1 MRRKIDSSTKKRK
14 QKNEDS
20 CPLYKLSNDVLK
32 LIFGSVGENN
42 YRFVAC
48 TSYRFSQVYLDTFG
62 GETSTSIDSA
72 LASVSCAA
80 LYLHS
85 EEESGC
91 DSSAKSLFDT
101 AAKEGKLEILKWGAD
116 SGYEL
121 NTILDKDTIANAAM
135 NGHFEVVKHLRTV
148 GIEWD
153 SDTCAY
159 AALNGHL
166 QLLKWARAE
175 NCPWNARTCSK
186 AAMNGHIKLLK
197 WARAENC
204 PWDARTYSSAASN
217 GDLNLLKWARAN
229 KCPWNEW
236 TCSKAARHG
245 HLEILKWARVNGCPW
260 DEETCYRAAK
270 YGHLKL
276 LTWAMANGCPWE
288 ESICSVIELFEWARS
303 NGQK

>member
-1 MRRKIDSSTKKRK
+1 MRRKIEEDSSAKKRK
-14 QKNEDS
+14 RMNEDS
-20 CPLYKLSNDVLK
+20 CLIYKLSNDVLK

-62 GETSTSIDSA
+62 GETLTSIDSA

-91 DSSAKSLFDT
+91 DCNAKSLFDT

-135 NGHFEVVKHLRTV
+135 NGHIEVVKHLRTV

-197 WARAENC
+197 WAR
-204 PWDARTYSSAASN
+204 
-217 GDLNLLKWARAN
+217 
-229 KCPWNEW
+229 
-236 TCSKAARHG
+236 
-245 HLEILKWARVNGCPW
+245 VNGCPW
-260 DEETCYRAAK
+260 DDHTCYRAAK
-270 YGHLKL
+270 YGHIKL
-276 LTWAMANGCPWE
+276 LTWVMANGCPWE

>member
-1 MRRKIDSSTKKRK
+1 MVITRAMSRKIEEDSSAKKRK
-14 QKNEDS
+14 ESNEDS
-20 CPLYKLSNDVLK
+20 CPLYKLSNDELK

-62 GETSTSIDSA
+62 GETSTSIDSV

-91 DSSAKSLFDT
+91 DFCAKSLFDT

-135 NGHFEVVKHLRTV
+135 NGHIEVVKHLRTV

-159 AALNGHL
+159 AAMNGHL

-175 NCPWNARTCSK
+175 NCPWDARTCSK

-197 WARAENC
+197 WAR
-204 PWDARTYSSAASN
+204 
-217 GDLNLLKWARAN
+217 
-229 KCPWNEW
+229 
-236 TCSKAARHG
+236 
-245 HLEILKWARVNGCPW
+245 VNGCPW
-260 DEETCYRAAK
+260 DDHTCYRAAK
-270 YGHLKL
+270 YGHIKL
-276 LTWAMANGCPWE
+276 LTWVMANGCPWV